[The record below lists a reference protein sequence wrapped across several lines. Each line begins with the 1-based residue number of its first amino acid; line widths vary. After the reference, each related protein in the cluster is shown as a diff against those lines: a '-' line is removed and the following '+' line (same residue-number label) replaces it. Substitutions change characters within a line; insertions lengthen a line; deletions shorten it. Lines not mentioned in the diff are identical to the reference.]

1 MVMDARPDRPW
12 FKVWPEGVPWHIDYP
27 EIPLSGLLT
36 SGAGKY
42 PDGVAFSVGEQ
53 RLSYGELDTLSGRLA
68 NGLRELGLESGDR
81 VMLFLPNSLEFV
93 IGYYGILKA
102 GATITPANPLYRSE
116 DLKHQLNDSG
126 SVAIITDEAAY
137 PAVRDVRGET
147 SLRAVVLTG
156 PGRIK
161 GTVSLEGIL
170 GRCSSAAPPLDIR
183 PREDVAVIA
192 YTGGTT
198 GLPKGV
204 LLTHYNL
211 VANAVQNAVWLGW
224 SREDVVVGLL
234 PFYHSWGGCTC
245 VNSPVYSGAR
255 VVILPRYGAEELLR
269 TIEKEKA
276 TVLYGAASLFAML
289 VSDPAIGK
297 YDVSSLK
304 YVKAGAMPIPPEI
317 KERWE
322 QLTGVSMLMGYGL
335 SEASPETHDSPPGR
349 VKPWSIGIPVSDTDA
364 RIVDEQDGK
373 TELPPGEVGELVIRG
388 PQVMK
393 GYLNRPEDTAE
404 VLKDG
409 WLYTGDLALMDEA
422 GYFQIVDRKKETI
435 KYKGYTIAPAEIE
448 SVLYQ
453 HPAVKE
459 CAVIGKP
466 DSLAGEV
473 PKAYVVLK
481 DGCTSSEAELIDFCQ
496 QRVAPYKKVREVG
509 FIEEVPKTPVGKILR
524 RVLRDRER
532 CQEGS
537 DQHSP

>member
-1 MVMDARPDRPW
+1 MDACPDRPW
-12 FKVWPEGVPWHIDYP
+12 YKVWPEGVPRHIDYP
-27 EIPLSGLLT
+27 EIPLFELLT
-36 SGAGKY
+36 RRAGEHPDRIAFSAGKQ
-42 PDGVAFSVGEQ
+42 E
-53 RLSYGELDTLSGRLA
+53 LSYRELDTLSSQMA
-68 NGLRELGLESGDR
+68 NGLRELGVESGDR

-116 DLKHQLNDSG
+116 DLKHQLHDSA
-126 SVAIITDEAAY
+126 SVAVITNVGAY
-137 PAVRDVRGET
+137 PAVRDIKDEVG
-147 SLRAVVLTG
+147 LRAVVLAG
-156 PGRIK
+156 SRRIK
-161 GTVSLEGIL
+161 ETVSLQEIL
-170 GRCSSAAPPLDIR
+170 SRCPSSLPRSDIK

-211 VANAVQNAVWLGW
+211 VANAVQNALWLGW
-224 SREDVVVGLL
+224 SREDVIIGLL

-255 VVILPRYGAEELLR
+255 VVILPRYGADELLR
-269 TIEKEKA
+269 TIEKEKG

-289 VSDPAIGK
+289 VSDPALGK
-297 YDVSSLK
+297 YDISSLK

-317 KERWE
+317 RERWE
-322 QLTGVSMLMGYGL
+322 QLTGVSMLTGYGL
-335 SEASPETHDSPPGR
+335 SEASPETHDSPLGKVR
-349 VKPWSIGIPVSDTDA
+349 AGSIGIPISDTDA
-364 RIVDEQDGK
+364 RIVDEQSGT
-373 TELPPGEVGELVIRG
+373 TELPPGEVGELVVMG

-393 GYLNRPEDTAE
+393 GYLNQPEDTAE
-404 VLKDG
+404 ALRNG
-409 WLYTGDLALMDEA
+409 WLYTGDLALMDES
-422 GYFQIVDRKKETI
+422 GYFEIVDRKKETI

-453 HPAVKE
+453 HPSVKE
-459 CAVIGKP
+459 CAVIGRL

-481 DGCTSSEAELIDFCQ
+481 DGCTSSGEEIIDFCR
-496 QRVAPYKKVREVG
+496 QRVAPYKRVREVV

-524 RVLRDRER
+524 RVLRDKEKCDGGDSQPAR
-532 CQEGS
+532 
-537 DQHSP
+537 